1 MEESDSALETDSE
14 MRTTEVEL
22 RAVDNKEE
30 ILEFKVYKDE
40 GKPRPEKK
48 TFEELIKEKKIQPIV
63 RAFNFVMSHKI
74 SEEYDSYDLAQFE
87 IKRFI

>member
-1 MEESDSALETDSE
+1 
-14 MRTTEVEL
+14 
-22 RAVDNKEE
+22 
-30 ILEFKVYKDE
+30 VYKDQ

-74 SEEYDSYDLAQFE
+74 SEEYDSYDLSEFE